1 MLSNVNENVWT
12 LIRLWFYSNKY
23 QSTVNVCV
31 IIHMSG
37 LTFYSPGAQNP
48 PILEFLSHR
57 QDPIRVSITCVSQV
71 RF

>member
-1 MLSNVNENVWT
+1 
-12 LIRLWFYSNKY
+12 
-23 QSTVNVCV
+23 
-31 IIHMSG
+31 MSG

-71 RF
+71 QAFEIFKISVKIKLETNGHEL